1 MPIMQQPLLER
12 YQAIMPD
19 VEGFKHIASMPLP
32 TTFWINRLKVK
43 DIQPECLSDVES
55 LPWYPDAFRY
65 HGKQALGTTWPYQL
79 GLLQIQ
85 EAVSMLPVR
94 LLDPQPGE
102 RVIDLC
108 AAPGNKTAE
117 IAVAMQNTG
126 TVVANDKNYQRM
138 KALGQIMRRL
148 GLVNVSMTVQDAVHF
163 QQYDGYF
170 DRVLADVPCSCEGTF
185 RKRAHRTVVP
195 NLKQY
200 NHHSNIQYAI
210 LKKAIQ
216 LCKPGGRIVYSTC
229 TFAPEENEA
238 VISQAL
244 AHYGDKIR
252 SIPIELPNFTWSQ
265 GITSW
270 QGQVF
275 HPDVK
280 NAMRVWPQQNDTGG
294 FFVAVFER
302 LGVSDTHDIPIY
314 KNALT
319 EDKFFAYKQIM
330 LERFSIPE
338 EKIDQFFYDQAS
350 HKGIYMRN
358 QDHVIP
364 DSLKR
369 DVTGLLCIKTKTNFP
384 KLSTGAAGVLGRYAQ
399 RHVIVLDESQF
410 HAYLQRQEI
419 ILNKNQCQHCDS
431 TGFVVV
437 KYGDYVA
444 GMGLYLTPH
453 EGRGTRLQSLYPKAI

>member
-1 MPIMQQPLLER
+1 MTQQPLLER
-12 YQAIMPD
+12 YQHIMPD
-19 VEGFKHIASMPLP
+19 IDGFKAIASTSLP
-32 TTFWINRLKVK
+32 TTFWLNRLKVQEA
-43 DIQPECLSDVES
+43 QPNWLSHIEP

-65 HGKQALGTTWPYQL
+65 QGEQSLGTTWPYQL

-85 EAVSMLPVR
+85 EAVSMLPVK

-102 RVIDLC
+102 RVLDLC

-126 TVVANDKNYQRM
+126 TVVANDRNYQRM

-148 GLVNVSMTVQDAVHF
+148 GLVNISMTVQDAVQF

-185 RKRAHRTVVP
+185 RKRPHRTTVP

-210 LKKAIQ
+210 LKKAIS

-244 AHYGDKIR
+244 AHHGDKIR
-252 SIPIELPNFTWSQ
+252 CLPITLPNFIWSQ
-265 GITSW
+265 GIEEW
-270 QGQVF
+270 QGQRF

-280 NAMRVWPQQNDTGG
+280 HAMRVWPQQNDTGG

-302 LGVSDTHDIPIY
+302 LGDDDKPAESIYHDELTTDEFARY
-314 KNALT
+314 KHEL
-319 EDKFFAYKQIM
+319 
-330 LERFSIPE
+330 LERFAIPE
-338 EKIDQFFYDQAS
+338 KNINQFIYDQAS

-358 QDHVIP
+358 RDHQIP
-364 DSLKR
+364 ESLKR

-384 KLSTGAAGVLGRYAQ
+384 KLSTGAAGVLGQYAR
-399 RHVIVLDESQF
+399 RHVIQLDDTQF
-410 HAYLQRQEI
+410 DAYLHRQEI
-419 ILNKNQCQHCDS
+419 TLSDEQRQLCES

-437 KYGDYVA
+437 RYGDYVA

-453 EGRGTRLQSLYPKAI
+453 ECRPARLQSLYPKAI